1 MIRREMR
8 RRARATCPELTEA
21 TGLSAVTVH
30 REVAQLCAQGE
41 LRESEAAES
50 RGGRRARVYV
60 YEARYAQR
68 AYMELRQ
75 EGAVTRVR
83 LEITDLLGHLL
94 SHSESTYAALETE
107 SLDGRLDTALR
118 RARTAGIALHFMPR
132 RGEAEEQIRQHLQLR
147 YGCPVVCVCPA
158 EALADAQDDTA
169 TLYLPRGA
177 APRCSMRRS
186 GRAESAGR
194 LDLLPLPCSWERL
207 DYSDHTLVEEMVARL
222 LQIIS
227 CTLAPGRIVLHA
239 DFWTTRLTERIRFNT
254 ASKLHGSAPRLSF
267 RPCSAE
273 LALAA
278 ARALAQRL

>member
-1 MIRREMR
+1 MR
-8 RRARATCPELTEA
+8 RRVRATCPELAEA

-30 REVAQLCAQGE
+30 REVAHLCAEGE
-41 LRESEAAES
+41 LREGEEATS
-50 RGGRRARVYV
+50 RGGRPARVYE
-60 YEARYAQR
+60 YEARYARR
-68 AYMELRQ
+68 AYVELRQ

-83 LEITDLLGHLL
+83 LELTDLLGQPL
-94 SHSESTYAALETE
+94 SHSESTYAALERE

-118 RARTAGIALHFMPR
+118 RARTAGIALSFVPQ
-132 RGEAEEQIRQHLQLR
+132 RGETEEQIRQHLQQR
-147 YGCPVVCVCPA
+147 YGCPAVCVCPA
-158 EALADAQDDTA
+158 EALADDQEGTA

-177 APRCSMRRS
+177 APRCSLRRH

-194 LDLLPLPCSWERL
+194 LDLLPLPCPWEKL
-207 DYSDHTLVEEMVARL
+207 DYTDHTLVEEMVARL

-227 CTLAPGRIVLHA
+227 CTLAPERIVLHA

-273 LALAA
+273 VVLDAT
-278 ARALAQRL
+278 RALAQRL